1 MSLLL
6 LLLPQAGAHW
16 RLSFSLAE
24 LSLIRKLSTGWVEL
38 CKSLKLLRDIHM
50 KEGATPSY
58 VLKSIVFNYVFKENA
73 TWKAG
78 ASDQLISHVIVLLRR
93 LERRRVARSSDKI
106 AQNFF
111 TNDILQDTHPV
122 DFSMDWVRLSLLEFR
137 KERLPPWLWLEVT
150 DQTSYA

>member
-38 CKSLKLLRDIHM
+38 YKSLKLLRDIHM

-93 LERRRVARSSDKI
+93 LERRRVALTKLLKTSSPTTFCRTRTLWI
-106 AQNFF
+106 FQWTGFACLFWNFAK
-111 TNDILQDTHPV
+111 NAC
-122 DFSMDWVRLSLLEFR
+122 
-137 KERLPPWLWLEVT
+137 LPGCG
-150 DQTSYA
+150 